1 MSTQDIRLPA
11 DHPPVSLGNIGV
23 LLVNL
28 GTPDGTSYRPMRRY
42 LKEFLSDRRVIEINP
57 VVWWF
62 ILNGLVLTR
71 RPQRSGH
78 AYERIWNR
86 ELDESPLRTITRAQ
100 SDKLAEAFGGE
111 QRLRIDWAMR
121 YGNPAIG
128 PAIERLKAQG
138 CDRIVLFPLYPQYSA
153 ATVATV
159 FDKAFDTLKTMRW
172 QPALRGVPP
181 YHDHPAYI
189 DALARSVRSHIETL
203 DWTPDV
209 IVASFHGLPEAS
221 LAKGDPYHCH
231 CQKTT
236 RLLRDAL
243 ALPADKLVIA
253 FQSRFGRAEW
263 LKPYTDDKVAELAR
277 GGARNLLA
285 ITPGFS
291 ADCVETLEEIDIGTR
306 AVFMENGGENFTLV
320 PCLNDSAPSIAMLT
334 DIVRNELQGWL

>member
-1 MSTQDIRLPA
+1 MARQEVRLPS
-11 DHPPVSLGNIGV
+11 DHPAVRLGNIGV
-23 LLVNL
+23 LLMNL
-28 GTPDGTSYRPMRRY
+28 GTPDATSYWPMRRY

-57 VVWWF
+57 VAWWF

-100 SDKLAEAFGGE
+100 SDKLSTAMTGE
-111 QRLRIDWAMR
+111 PRIRVDWAMR

-128 PAIERLKAQG
+128 PAIERLKDQG
-138 CDRIVLFPLYPQYSA
+138 CDRILLFPLYPQYSA
-153 ATVATV
+153 ATVATAY
-159 FDKAFDTLKTMRW
+159 DKAFDHLKTMRW
-172 QPALRGVPP
+172 QPAVRAVPP

-189 DALARSVRSHIETL
+189 DALARSVRTYMEGL
-203 DWTPDV
+203 DWKPDV
-209 IVASFHGLPEAS
+209 IVASFHGLPEDS

-236 RLLRDAL
+236 RLLRTAL
-243 ALPADKLVIA
+243 ALPEDKLVIA

-277 GGARNLLA
+277 GGAKNLLA

-306 AVFMENGGENFTLV
+306 AVFMENGGENFSLV
-320 PCLNDSAPSIAMLT
+320 PCLNDSAPSVAMLN
-334 DIVRNELQGWL
+334 DIVRRELLGWL